1 MCISLAKG
9 KKLATIIKDL
19 QIKLKVNLKTCYRLK
34 DIKEFVEEIIK
45 IGFQQRETYSLA

>member
-19 QIKLKVNLKTCYRLK
+19 QIKLKVSLKTCYRLK
-34 DIKEFVEEIIK
+34 DTKEFVEEIIK
-45 IGFQQRETYSLA
+45 IGFADGETPRLV

>member
-34 DIKEFVEEIIK
+34 DTKEFVEEIIK
-45 IGFQQRETYSLA
+45 IGFGGDETRCLV